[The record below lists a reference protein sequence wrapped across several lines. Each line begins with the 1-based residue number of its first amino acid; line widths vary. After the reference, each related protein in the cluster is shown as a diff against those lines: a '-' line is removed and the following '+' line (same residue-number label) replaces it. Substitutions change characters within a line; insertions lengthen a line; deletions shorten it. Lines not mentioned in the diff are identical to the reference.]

1 MDVKKM
7 VPLVVGLLCLVLPAI
22 SSAAGFT
29 VNTTADGPGECAT
42 VGAPCTLRGAIA
54 AAASGPDAESVVTVP
69 AGTYRL
75 TEGELSVGGAKIII
89 AGAGAR
95 QTIIDAGGESR
106 VLRAN
111 AESTVLEGLT
121 VSGGAATEVLGEE
134 LAGDGGGILIGTA
147 ADGAT
152 LRNVTVTGNTAML
165 NGGGVA
171 APPES
176 GSTTGKELVVEG
188 STISGNKVAGGA
200 VEALGGGIYV
210 LGQLTMTNS
219 TVAGNSAESMAGLQE
234 GGGVMVG
241 PAPTEAAS
249 TTTAI
254 LNSTIAGNTVGTGGI
269 GAGLT
274 IDNPGGMTEQ
284 TSTLTNTIIA
294 GNKAGETEADCGP
307 LTITSKNDL
316 SGDGSCMFGDSGSKT
331 ATDPKLGPLADN
343 GGETDTLALL
353 AGSPAIDAGTAEGCP
368 AIDQRGVAR
377 PTGTACDIGA
387 YEYQPPAPTTTPPTT
402 KPGAPAPGQAEAA
415 DLKLTIAPRPK
426 KPKRGRKLLFK
437 VTVSNAGPSAAS
449 GVVFTANVP
458 KATKKV
464 KVKGLGA
471 KACKLSK
478 AKKGKKKRTLTCAL
492 GDLAAG
498 KALSF
503 SIPVK
508 TKKAPRKVAVA
519 GAVTSSV
526 PDPTPADAKAKAA
539 MKLKG

>member
-7 VPLVVGLLCLVLPAI
+7 VPLVVGLLCLVVPAA
-22 SSAAGFT
+22 SSAAAFT

-42 VGAPCTLRGAIA
+42 PGASCTLRGAIA
-54 AAASGPDAESVVTVP
+54 SASSASDPENLVAVP

-75 TEGELSVGGAKIII
+75 SQGELEVGGAEVTI

-95 QTIIDAGGESR
+95 QTIVDGEGESR
-106 VLRAN
+106 VFRAN

-134 LAGDGGGILIGTA
+134 LAGDGGGILLGTSA
-147 ADGAT
+147 GGAT

-188 STISGNKVAGGA
+188 STISGNKVTGGA

-210 LGQLTMTNS
+210 FGELTMTNS
-219 TVAGNSAESMAGLQE
+219 TVAANTAESMAGVQE

-241 PAPTEAAS
+241 PAPTEAA
-249 TTTAI
+249 TTSTAI
-254 LNSTIAGNTVGTGGI
+254 LNSTIAGNSVGTGGV

-274 IDNPGGMTEQ
+274 IDNPGGMTES

-294 GNKAGETEADCGP
+294 GNKVGEAESNCGP

-316 SGDGSCMFGDSGSKT
+316 SGDGSCMFADAGSKT
-331 ATDPKLGPLADN
+331 STDPKLGPLADN

-377 PTGTACDIGA
+377 PTGTACDVGA
-387 YEYQPPAPTTTPPTT
+387 YEYQPT
-402 KPGAPAPGQAEAA
+402 APAPSPTAMPTAPGTTQGEAA
-415 DLKLTIAPRPK
+415 DLKLTIKPQPK
-426 KPKRGRKLLFK
+426 KPKRGKKLLFK
-437 VTVSNAGPSAAS
+437 VTVSNAGPSVAS
-449 GVVFTANVP
+449 GVVFTATVP

-471 KACKLSK
+471 KACKLAK
-478 AKKGKKKRTLTCAL
+478 VKKGKKKRTLSCAL
-492 GDLAAG
+492 GDLAPG
-498 KALSF
+498 KALTF
-503 SIPVK
+503 AIPVK
-508 TKKAPRKVAVA
+508 TRKAPRKVAIA
-519 GAVTSSV
+519 AAVTSSV

-539 MKLKG
+539 VKLKG